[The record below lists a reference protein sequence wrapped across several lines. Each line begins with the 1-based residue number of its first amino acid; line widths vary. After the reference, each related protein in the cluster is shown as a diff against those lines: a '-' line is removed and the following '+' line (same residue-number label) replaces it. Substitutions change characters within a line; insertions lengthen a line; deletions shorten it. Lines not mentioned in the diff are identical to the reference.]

1 MHTALQRSL
10 VATLAYFDLFD
21 YPLNLMELQRHRYC
35 FSSEEKKPT
44 VQHILEALRGVTEQI
59 AVHDG
64 FWHLAGRDSIV
75 RTRQRRYRL
84 AESKFSK
91 ARRVSRWL
99 SFIPS
104 VRLVA
109 VCNSLAL
116 SNADAESDIDLFVVV
131 RPGFLWVTRFI
142 VVSALTLLGHRPNHA
157 SHADK
162 VCMSFFVSENAL
174 DLSCVAVGGGDAY
187 LHYWIASLIPLY
199 DAGGVFAAFLAKNS
213 WVQQRIPGALSARR
227 SCSAH
232 TLRWVRIFLPILR
245 AAEPFAKKIQ
255 RRLFPAE
262 IRTLANHD
270 SRVVIS
276 DDILKFHVVDRR
288 EEFQKKFFARLHELG
303 ISHFQ
308 PEETFAEVPIKEKQ
322 IASL

>member
-1 MHTALQRSL
+1 MFTALQRSL
-10 VATLAYFDLFD
+10 IATLAYFDLFD
-21 YPLNLMELQRHRYC
+21 YPLNFMELQRYRYC

-44 VQHILEALRGVTEQI
+44 VQHILEALHSADEKI

-64 FWHLAGRDSIV
+64 FWHLTGRDSIV

-84 AESKFSK
+84 AEPKFSK
-91 ARRVSRWL
+91 ACRVSRWL

-142 VVSALTLLGHRPNHA
+142 VVSALTLLGHRPNRT

-174 DLSCVAVGGGDAY
+174 DLSGVAVHGEDVY

-199 DAGGVFAAFLAKNS
+199 DAGGIFAAFLAKNS
-213 WVQQRIPGALSARR
+213 WIQQRIPGALFARR
-227 SCSAH
+227 SS
-232 TLRWVRIFLPILR
+232 TITSPRWGSIFLPILR
-245 AAEPFAKKIQ
+245 AAEPLAKKIQ

-262 IRTLANHD
+262 IRMLANHD

-276 DDILKFHVVDRR
+276 DDMLKFHVIDRR
-288 EEFQKKFFARLHELG
+288 KEFQKKFYARLHELD
-303 ISHFQ
+303 IST
-308 PEETFAEVPIKEKQ
+308 ETEVQTEVERVKEKE
-322 IASL
+322 IAPL